1 MTIAKMKGQIK
12 ETTGKIIGDT
22 GMEAEGKFEK
32 VFSDVNRA
40 VGGAVD
46 YVTEVVGTGFNAVT
60 NAVTDVYKS
69 AKRTI
74 SKLF

>member
-1 MTIAKMKGQIK
+1 MTVAKMKGQIK
-12 ETTGKIIGDT
+12 ETTGKIIGDP
-22 GMEAEGKFEK
+22 GMEAEGTFEK
-32 VFSDVNRA
+32 AFSDVKRV

-46 YVTEVVGTGFNAVT
+46 YVTDVVGTGLNAVT